1 MAASAP
7 TTAGTSRRP
16 KRAATGTATR
26 ATRSRARR
34 GIPNAASSAPTET
47 VETSS
52 ACTGSSSMPSWSA
65 PTATYQIQI
74 SGHAKDRDEHEFALG
89 APGSPAWMPH
99 EVDEVRV
106 AVDRALAH

>member
-1 MAASAP
+1 
-7 TTAGTSRRP
+7 
-16 KRAATGTATR
+16 
-26 ATRSRARR
+26 
-34 GIPNAASSAPTET
+34 
-47 VETSS
+47 
-52 ACTGSSSMPSWSA
+52 MPSWSA